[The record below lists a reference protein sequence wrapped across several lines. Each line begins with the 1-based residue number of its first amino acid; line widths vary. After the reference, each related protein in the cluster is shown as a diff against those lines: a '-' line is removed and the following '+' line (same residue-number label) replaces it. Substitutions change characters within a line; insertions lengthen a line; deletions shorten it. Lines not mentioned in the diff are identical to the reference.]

1 MVKIMKRV
9 IWIICVVMTL
19 FACERGNNDNPAE
32 FTTCVN
38 FPETPIEIMSNLDES
53 SSEFDSR
60 LINYFNIV
68 QVKKNLFYMYY
79 AAYGVN
85 SGETDI
91 DQGLFFAYSNDAIH
105 WKREKPNGDSNLI
118 LENGIQ
124 EQSVFMLDTDREYP
138 FRLVANIKEDG
149 KFKLCM
155 WKSKNGYDFD
165 FSNKK
170 VLLEDRLHDTQNVVI
185 PRGDSMFLYTRL
197 WNETATNRRNGFAKL
212 STEGEIQSP
221 IDTLA
226 GDYVYNSA
234 ASYVNDKYDL
244 LQPTFMNNK
253 EGDNKSDDAYFQ
265 AYHTTPL
272 NSCTEIDTNLNQ
284 WLKSDEKW
292 RVVAP
297 GILNI
302 DGQKYIAYYTWTWS
316 HDAKQPAKGL
326 SRYYLIK
333 MNLYVDGEK
342 LL

>member
-1 MVKIMKRV
+1 MRRFYLFFITIVV
-9 IWIICVVMTL
+9 VGCVS
-19 FACERGNNDNPAE
+19 CEKGNMDNPTE
-32 FTTCVN
+32 FTTCVDY
-38 FPETPIEIMSNLDES
+38 PEPPIEIMSNTDES
-53 SSEFDSR
+53 STEFDCR
-60 LINYFNIV
+60 LINYFNII

-79 AAYGVN
+79 AAFGIC
-85 SGETDI
+85 SGEADI

-105 WKREKPNGDSNLI
+105 WKREKPNGSRNLI

-124 EQSVFMLDTDREYP
+124 EQSVFMLNSDLEYP
-138 FRLVANIKEDG
+138 FRLVANIKENG

-165 FSNKK
+165 FSDKK

-185 PRGDSMFLYTRL
+185 PRGDSMYLYTRL
-197 WNETATNRRNGFAKL
+197 WNETATNRRNGVAKYNL
-212 STEGEIQSP
+212 DGEMLSP

-234 ASYVNDKYDL
+234 ASYVNEKYDL
-244 LQPTFMNNK
+244 LQPTYMNNK
-253 EGDNKSDDAYFQ
+253 EGDSKSDDAYFQ
-265 AYHTTPL
+265 AYL
-272 NSCTEIDTNLNQ
+272 ASSENSCIEIDTNLNQ

-292 RVVAP
+292 RIVAP
-297 GILNI
+297 GILDI

-316 HDAKQPAKGL
+316 HDAKQPERGL

-333 MNLYVDGEK
+333 MNLYVNGEK